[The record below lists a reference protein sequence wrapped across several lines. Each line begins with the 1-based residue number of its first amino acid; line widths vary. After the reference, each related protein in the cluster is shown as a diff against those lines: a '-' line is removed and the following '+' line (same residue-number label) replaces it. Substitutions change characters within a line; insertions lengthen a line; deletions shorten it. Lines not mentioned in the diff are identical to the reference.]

1 LTSREIERGRPCA
14 ALADVQDEAHASKP
28 SSPTNAAI
36 ESRRTRWND
45 GSILWGC
52 LGGCESG
59 ANREIAALTPDLYE
73 RLIDRL
79 RHAEQYA
86 QAAREM
92 AEGALTTFRAEEEVL
107 AMTASLA
114 PELDERLAHRLRH
127 AQQYAEAARRT
138 AEEALELLEAAKDSP

>member
-1 LTSREIERGRPCA
+1 VR
-14 ALADVQDEAHASKP
+14 VHASKHLLP
-28 SSPTNAAI
+28 AEVAI
-36 ESRRTRWND
+36 ESGRTRWDD

-52 LGGCESG
+52 LGGLHIG
-59 ANREIAALTPDLYE
+59 ANRHIAALSPDLYQ

-92 AEGALTTFRAEEEVL
+92 AEGALTAFRADEEVV

-138 AEEALELLEAAKDSP
+138 AEEALELLESAKNT